1 MPSNKCKIPY
11 FAINKIF
18 WKWKLH
24 DGEDGCIIVPNIA
37 LSMDTPA
44 PPLPT
49 QQKPKLA
56 ESKRASAAPKHDSL
70 DKMVDDLERA
80 GKALARFQAWL
91 NASDPQRPIIVKPK
105 KNDSVPTFD
114 IQEIP
119 AAMRKI
125 YLPKSAALMERW
137 FSGKLNYSR
146 TSLDESSEINQ
157 DGKPYPADMYDMSTI
172 KLDWVLR
179 FPRAKQQ
186 FDHLINEA
194 IRSQKSR
201 NQLHKLLIPYKDC
214 AARLYTDDICG
225 NDLRDIHRRF
235 QFQYSRVDSTFG
247 QKLET
252 QLDAQLRN
260 NGVPDDLSGALG
272 SFNIYAALGSVRF
285 SWDVD
290 SNRTTAEVTG
300 LWVYVKDNYTF
311 TDKPGERSQYLG
323 HWSSNGV
330 IVVPYRAA
338 AAFLNSEHVPY
349 VKYAVARGNSLIK
362 ENVYYPVE
370 NIDFRR
376 WAEIHSRGGDFIIY
390 SDKKYIPISPAIEI
404 PL

>member
-1 MPSNKCKIPY
+1 MPSDLDKIPY
-11 FAINKIF
+11 FTINKFI

-24 DGEDGCIIVPNIA
+24 EGADGCKVVPNIA
-37 LSMDTPA
+37 LSMDKPA
-44 PPLPT
+44 PLLPI
-49 QQKPKLA
+49 QQKPKVA
-56 ESKRASAAPKHDSL
+56 EPKHASTEPKRDSL
-70 DKMVDDLERA
+70 DKMVDDLERV
-80 GKALARFQAWL
+80 GKALARFQVWL
-91 NASDPQRPIIVKPK
+91 NAPGAPKPAIVKLK
-105 KNDSVPTFD
+105 RDDSVPAFD

-125 YLPKSAALMERW
+125 YLPTSAALMERW

-146 TSLDESSEINQ
+146 TSSDEEAEINQ
-157 DGKPYPADMYDMSTI
+157 DGLSYPSDMYDMSTI

-194 IRSQKSR
+194 IRSQKSI
-201 NQLHKLLIPYKDC
+201 NELYKLLLPYKDC
-214 AARLYTDDICG
+214 ATRLYTDDICR
-225 NDLRDIHRRF
+225 NDLRSMHRRF
-235 QFQYSRVDSTFG
+235 QFQYARIDSTFG
-247 QKLET
+247 QKIGT

-272 SFNIYAALGSVRF
+272 SFNIYAALGSARF

-290 SNRTTAEVTG
+290 SRRTTAEVTG

-323 HWSSNGV
+323 HWSSDGV
-330 IVVPYRAA
+330 IVVPYSAA
-338 AAFLNSEHVPY
+338 AAFLNSEHFPY
-349 VKYAVARGNSLIK
+349 VKYAVARGNPFIK
-362 ENVYYPVE
+362 GNVYYPVE

-376 WAEIHSRGGDFIIY
+376 WSEMHGRGGDFIIY
-390 SDKKYIPISPAIEI
+390 SDKRYIPISPFIKI
-404 PL
+404 RL

>member
-1 MPSNKCKIPY
+1 MPSDLDKIPY
-11 FAINKIF
+11 FTINKFI

-24 DGEDGCIIVPNIA
+24 DGADGCKIVPNIA
-37 LSMDTPA
+37 LSMDKPA
-44 PPLPT
+44 PPIPI
-49 QQKPKLA
+49 QQKPKVA
-56 ESKRASAAPKHDSL
+56 EPKRASTGPKRDSL
-70 DKMVDDLERA
+70 DKMVDDLERV

-91 NASDPQRPIIVKPK
+91 NAPDHPKPAIVKLKRDDFVPK
-105 KNDSVPTFD
+105 FD

-125 YLPKSAALMERW
+125 YLPTSAALMERW

-146 TSLDESSEINQ
+146 TSSDEEAEINQ
-157 DGKPYPADMYDMSTI
+157 DGLSYPSDMYDMSTV

-186 FDHLINEA
+186 FDYLINEA
-194 IRSQKSR
+194 IRSQKSIS
-201 NQLHKLLIPYKDC
+201 QLHKLLLPYKDC
-214 AARLYTDDICG
+214 ATRLYTDDICG
-225 NDLRDIHRRF
+225 DDLRSMHRRF
-235 QFQYSRVDSTFG
+235 QFQYSRVDSTLG
-247 QKLET
+247 QKIGT

-272 SFNIYAALGSVRF
+272 SFNIYAALGSARF

-290 SNRTTAEVTG
+290 SRQTTAEVTG

-323 HWSSNGV
+323 HWSSDGV
-330 IVVPYRAA
+330 IVVPYSAA

-349 VKYAVARGNSLIK
+349 VKYAVARGNPFIK
-362 ENVYYPVE
+362 GNVYYPVE

-376 WAEIHSRGGDFIIY
+376 WSELHGRGGDFIIY
-390 SDKKYIPISPAIEI
+390 SDKKYVPISPFIKI
-404 PL
+404 RL